1 MAKAK
6 TKADEAPK
14 ARKKSAKPASTTAKI
29 KKAARKV
36 QKKGAKLAS
45 NPAVA
50 EVVAA
55 TLVAAAAALRDPKKA
70 RLIAETA
77 ADEIK
82 TAGKQVAASRGPLWQ
97 IALDVARRSL
107 EAVQR
112 RCAGQEGQE
121 RSQEKEEIAGAVRS
135 SNRRLSTDCWCVT

>member
-1 MAKAK
+1 MAKEK
-6 TKADEAPK
+6 KKKAAEAPK
-14 ARKKSAKPASTTAKI
+14 AKKKSAKSASTADTIKKVARTAK
-29 KKAARKV
+29 
-36 QKKGAKLAS
+36 KKGAELAS

-82 TAGKQVAASRGPLWQ
+82 AAGKQAAASRGPLWQ
-97 IALDVARRSL
+97 IALEVARRSFD
-107 EAVQR
+107 AVQ
-112 RCAGQEGQE
+112 A
-121 RSQEKEEIAGAVRS
+121 EEAPKKAKS
-135 SNRRLSTDCWCVT
+135 APKKKKK